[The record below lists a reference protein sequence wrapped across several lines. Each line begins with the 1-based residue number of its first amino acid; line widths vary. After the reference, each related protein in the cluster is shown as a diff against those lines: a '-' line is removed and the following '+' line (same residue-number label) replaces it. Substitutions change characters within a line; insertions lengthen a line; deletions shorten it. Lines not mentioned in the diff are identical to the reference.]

1 MICEKCGAQNDNGVQ
16 FCCACGSELPTGR
29 GGNGFA
35 DILVYGD
42 KTPDA
47 GQSGTGASTERL
59 ERKLE
64 SLVRAKDKTIRTQ
77 RITFC
82 LAGISFVLAF
92 IGIFLP
98 RMNTERV
105 SARVLNQIQFEMDGR
120 ISGWDDQISLSLA
133 EVDQKVDGMEEQ
145 ISTFGENQR
154 KDELTL
160 RWIINCLA
168 ALEMK
173 DSAVGEEPAEPDDT
187 SEDRNAEIT
196 VNSGETIVDAD
207 METAEAAAAGEE
219 SPWSTYP
226 PQSLENGF
234 RGDPHHEN

>member
-1 MICEKCGAQNDNGVQ
+1 MICEKCGAQNDNGIQ
-16 FCCACGSELPTGR
+16 FCCACGNELPTGR

-47 GQSGTGASTERL
+47 GQSGTGASAERL

-82 LAGISFVLAF
+82 LTGISFVLAF
-92 IGIFLP
+92 IGTFLP

-105 SARVLNQIQFEMDGR
+105 SARVLNQIQFEMGGR

-133 EVDQKVDGMEEQ
+133 EVDQKVDEMEKR
-145 ISTFGENQR
+145 IRTFDEKQGEN
-154 KDELTL
+154 DETL
-160 RWIINCLA
+160 RRIDNRLA
-168 ALEMK
+168 TLEMK
-173 DSAVGEEPAEPDDT
+173 DSAVGEEPVKPDET
-187 SEDRNAEIT
+187 SEECNTEIT
-196 VNSGETIVDAD
+196 VNSGETIVDAGT
-207 METAEAAAAGEE
+207 ETAEAAAAGEDL
-219 SPWSTYP
+219 SWSTYP

-234 RGDPHHEN
+234 RGDSHHEN